1 MEQLKAHAS
10 SFAIARSELKILQRK
25 ACGEMVCILKTLVN
39 LFCFF
44 YTSSYSYSVTKNEI
58 QLAPS

>member
-10 SFAIARSELKILQRK
+10 SFAIARSELEILQRK

-39 LFCFF
+39 LFCFLLQVIA
-44 YTSSYSYSVTKNEI
+44 T
-58 QLAPS
+58 L